1 MPGIK
6 ARAPDGR
13 RWTLKEMIQGK
24 PLGHPS
30 HAMVIHFPVAF
41 YIGAFVFDVM
51 SRLGDFKA
59 APLLATWLII
69 GAFIATTAAVTT
81 GLVDYFGMVPGS
93 TKRKWATRHMLFQL
107 AAFAFFAVNLAVR
120 WNDRYLYE
128 TPTLPIILGGIGVV
142 LLTVG
147 QYLGGALVYEFGMRV
162 STAERGEAARQSNP
176 S

>member
-6 ARAPDGR
+6 LRAPEGR
-13 RWTLKEMIQGK
+13 RWTLKEIIQGK

-41 YIGAFVFDVM
+41 YIGAFVIDVV
-51 SRLGDFKA
+51 SRVRDFKA
-59 APLLATWLII
+59 GPQFATWLII

-107 AAFAFFAVNLAVR
+107 GAFAFFAVNLAVR
-120 WNDRYLYE
+120 WNDRFLFE
-128 TPTLPIILGGIGVV
+128 TATLPIILGGIGVV
-142 LLTVG
+142 LLSVG

-162 STAERGEAARQSNP
+162 STAERGEAARQAKP